1 MTTPGGSSQMWNREK
16 KEQIHQPVPGGTR
29 QARLT
34 MVSSEIPLCGMMGTQ
49 PREAKPTIAPTVPSI
64 YQRLLGGLTGRDWH
78 LEGSQ
83 CSQWPS
89 LNPQCCLCVPSTA
102 RVPTQT
108 ELQML
113 GHSSVT
119 EVGLMLI
126 AFHVGSLIWNA
137 FDVVKSSPGS
147 AWPQVVWETQ
157 AACLGL
163 RKCLTLLLPRGP
175 GQCLWQPSP
184 AHSGLSPVLTLWRDS
199 LISHWQIEW
208 FYGDI
213 WAGNY
218 FFSKQ
223 QGF

>member
-64 YQRLLGGLTGRDWH
+64 YQRLLGGLTERDWR
-78 LEGSQ
+78 LEGSR

-113 GHSSVT
+113 GALKCRWGWLDAHRLPCGRLNNGMPLMWLSLPLGALDHRWCERQGLPASGLGSVWPSCSLGDL
-119 EVGLMLI
+119 VS
-126 AFHVGSLIWNA
+126 ACGSLH
-137 FDVVKSSPGS
+137 
-147 AWPQVVWETQ
+147 QHTQ
-157 AACLGL
+157 A
-163 RKCLTLLLPRGP
+163 
-175 GQCLWQPSP
+175 W
-184 AHSGLSPVLTLWRDS
+184 V
-199 LISHWQIEW
+199 
-208 FYGDI
+208 
-213 WAGNY
+213 
-218 FFSKQ
+218 
-223 QGF
+223 